1 MKRRP
6 DKTSQER
13 SINQDLEESLPSY
26 RKVTGCGQEDGGF
39 KGNKKVDF
47 YLEATP
53 EQQRSHEAMNGSA
66 GGGVEDFLNPY
77 TDNLYVNINVNNT
90 SEVMEELGQQSVEQ
104 ISSTGGGATT
114 NREQ

>member
-6 DKTSQER
+6 DKISQER

-26 RKVTGCGQEDGGF
+26 RKVAGCGQEDGVF

-53 EQQRSHEAMNGSA
+53 E
-66 GGGVEDFLNPY
+66 
-77 TDNLYVNINVNNT
+77 
-90 SEVMEELGQQSVEQ
+90 
-104 ISSTGGGATT
+104 
-114 NREQ
+114 

>member
-6 DKTSQER
+6 DKISQER

-26 RKVTGCGQEDGGF
+26 RKVAGCGQEDGVF

-53 EQQRSHEAMNGSA
+53 EQQRSPEAMNGM
-66 GGGVEDFLNPY
+66 VEDFMNPY
-77 TDNLYVNINVNNT
+77 TDNLYININVNN
-90 SEVMEELGQQSVEQ
+90 SGEVMEEHQQQSVEHM
-104 ISSTGGGATT
+104 SSTGDGAAT
-114 NREQ
+114 NTEQ

>member
-1 MKRRP
+1 MKKRP

-53 EQQRSHEAMNGSA
+53 E
-66 GGGVEDFLNPY
+66 
-77 TDNLYVNINVNNT
+77 
-90 SEVMEELGQQSVEQ
+90 
-104 ISSTGGGATT
+104 
-114 NREQ
+114 